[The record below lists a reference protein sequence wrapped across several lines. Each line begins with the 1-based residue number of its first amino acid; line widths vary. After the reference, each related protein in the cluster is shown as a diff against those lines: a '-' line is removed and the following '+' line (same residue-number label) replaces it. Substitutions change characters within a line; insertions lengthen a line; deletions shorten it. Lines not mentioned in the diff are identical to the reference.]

1 MKKIKVLLLI
11 AVAFSFTGCWDFSR
25 EQDFKDAENKGKSI
39 LVQAESEKKAMIE
52 EAKANYESAKL
63 NAQTKLTKAQAD
75 ADAKLISAKAEA
87 QARLMNAE
95 SQAKANKMLDESI
108 TTTILEFN
116 KINRWNGKLPTT
128 TLGQGQNAIINL
140 K

>member
-11 AVAFSFTGCWDFSR
+11 AVAFSVTGCWDFSR
-25 EQDFKDAENKGKSI
+25 EQDYKDAENKGKSI

-52 EAKANYESAKL
+52 DAKAKYESAKL
-63 NAQTKLTKAQAD
+63 NAQTKIEIAKAD
-75 ADAKLISAKAEA
+75 AT
-87 QARLMNAE
+87 ARIMNAE
-95 SQAKANKMLDESI
+95 SQAKANKMLNESI
-108 TTTILEFN
+108 TPEILEFN
-116 KINRWNGKLPTT
+116 RINKWNGKLPTT